1 MSYRLLCIFEPY
13 VKPVPAVRIEVCME
27 GNSKTIAPFLRKV
40 TLSDIRKSGVSTSK
54 ELITILNHAG
64 LTSQPFRI
72 PRHLLETFLVQ
83 NVILH
88 HPYNYVESAP
98 KSSIKRGFI
107 QLPPIAQSDNLQT
120 GQLVGGELYVS
131 DVTSWHRNIQV
142 RLRYVDALS
151 NFYPDYSPL
160 PFITSDNQLMRRDQD
175 AELSLLAT
183 IGDTYNADT
192 ATLNLDTPDTQLLKK
207 FTNNG
212 WTLYV
217 PNQQKVSKVYAH
229 KEPSGII
236 WFSTNDMPSSEFAQQ
251 LLDGFLNNRNYH
263 ESDGHITLFERKDVE
278 KFDNKTTA
286 ILLGATTN
294 VLQFYQENL
303 PLTES
308 EQKNIKA
315 TLKNGILANLR
326 SYQIDGVFW
335 LQQQRK
341 NHHGCL
347 LADEMGLGKT
357 LQVIAHL
364 CCLGN
369 HTQHLIIAPTSLI
382 YNWQNE
388 VLHFAP
394 QLMQQL
400 TLVSYDMLRIHLDDY
415 VCQQYD
421 TIIIDEAQIIKNR
434 QTKKYQ
440 AVSQLN
446 CKHKIILTGTPIEN
460 SIDELWSHFMMLMP
474 PMQSLYRRLHRLG
487 VQTLPEAY
495 INITSKLLKPFILRR
510 EKQSVL
516 SDLPERIE
524 KVVYIELTEQERK
537 NYQNIHTA
545 ILHAFTTGLTGH
557 LSSIALEGLLRLRQ
571 ACISAKYPVAI
582 DYIEAFRSEGHQ
594 VLVFSQFVTA
604 LRQMEIK
611 LQAEGIRFVTL
622 YGDTNDRKT
631 PVNLFQSDSSITV
644 FLISLKAG
652 GVGLNLTAA
661 DRVILLDDWWNPA
674 VEDQA
679 MGRSHRIGQK
689 NNVLALRLVCKDTVE
704 EKILLLQDRK
714 RQTID
719 QFNTTNERL
728 TLEDLK
734 TLII

>member
-1 MSYRLLCIFEPY
+1 MSYRLLCISESY
-13 VKPVPAVRIEVCME
+13 AKPNPALRVEVCLE
-27 GNSKTIAPFLRKV
+27 GNSKSIAPFQRKV
-40 TLSDIRKSGVSTSK
+40 TLGEILKEGVSTSP
-54 ELITILNHAG
+54 ELITLLNHAG
-64 LTSQPFRI
+64 LYSQPFRI
-72 PRHLLETFLVQ
+72 PCRLLENPLVQ
-83 NVILH
+83 GIIRQ

-98 KSSIKRGFI
+98 KGSIKKGFL
-107 QLPPIAQSDNLQT
+107 QLPSTTQLDNLKV
-120 GQLVGGELYVS
+120 GRLIGGELYVS
-131 DVTSWHRNIQV
+131 DITSWHRNIQI
-142 RLRYVDALS
+142 RLRYADALS
-151 NFYPDYSPL
+151 NFYPDFSPL
-160 PFITSDNQLMRRDQD
+160 PFITSDNQLMRRNQG

-183 IGDTYNADT
+183 IGDAYNADT
-192 ATLNLDTPDTQLLKK
+192 ATLTLETPDTQLLMK
-207 FTNNG
+207 FINNG

-229 KEPSGII
+229 KEPSGFI
-236 WFSTNDMPSSEFAQQ
+236 WFSTDDIPSSEFAQQ
-251 LLDGFLNNRNYH
+251 LLDGFLNCRNYH
-263 ESDGHITLFERKDVE
+263 ESDGHITLFLRKDVE
-278 KFDNKTTA
+278 KYDDKTTA
-286 ILLGATTN
+286 RLLGATTN
-294 VLQFYQENL
+294 VLQLYQENL
-303 PLTES
+303 PLTAS
-308 EQKNIKA
+308 EQQNIKA

-326 SYQIDGVFW
+326 SYQKDGVFW

-364 CCLGN
+364 CCLGK

-415 VCQQYD
+415 LCQQYD

-487 VQTLPEAY
+487 VQTQPEAY
-495 INITSKLLKPFILRR
+495 ISITSKLLKPFILRR
-510 EKQSVL
+510 EKKSVL

-524 KVVYIELTEQERK
+524 KVIYIELTEQERK
-537 NYQNIHTA
+537 NYQNVHTA
-545 ILHAFTTGLTGH
+545 ILHAFATGLSGR

-571 ACISAKYPVAI
+571 ACIPAKFPIAI

-604 LRQMEIK
+604 LHQMENK
-611 LQAEGIRFVTL
+611 LQAEGVRFVTL
-622 YGDTNDRKT
+622 YGDTHDRKT
-631 PVNLFQSDSSITV
+631 PVNLFQSDPSITV

-689 NNVLALRLVCKDTVE
+689 NKVLILRLVCKDTIE